1 MIDTTPFISVIV
13 PVYNGRAFL
22 HQCLDA
28 IFASD
33 YPSFEVIVVDDC
45 STDGSADLSLKK
57 GATVIST
64 AKRSGPAS
72 ARNLAAEKAGGE
84 LLMFIDADV
93 VVTRDTLGKVAENFV
108 RQPELSA
115 LFGSYDDEPAE
126 QNFLS
131 QYKNLQHH
139 FVHQN
144 SSREAFTFWSGLGA
158 MRREVFL
165 KFDGFDSQKFAV
177 PSIEDIDLGFRLHT
191 AGHRIILDRNIQAK
205 HLKKWEI
212 VSHLRT
218 EIFCRALPWSRLILE
233 SNGLKNDMNMKNS
246 DRLSAILVGISIL
259 LLPFIVWQPLL
270 AIAAAG
276 CIVALIILNRK
287 ILSFYAQKRGI
298 LFALMT
304 IPWQMVYF
312 LYSGAVFVM
321 CWFLYKLPRVIRLK
335 AGFEGNCL

>member
-45 STDGSADLSLKK
+45 STDESADLSLKK

-64 AKRSGPAS
+64 SKRSGPAS

-93 VVTRDTLGKVAENFV
+93 VVARDTLGKVAENFV

-144 SSREAFTFWSGLGA
+144 SSHEAFTFWSGLGA

-233 SNGLKNDMNMKNS
+233 SNGLKNDMNMKTS
-246 DRLSAILVGISIL
+246 DRLSAVLVGVFAISLPLIL
-259 LLPFIVWQPLL
+259 WRPLF
-270 AIAAAG
+270 AIIAVG
-276 CIVALIILNRK
+276 CIAGLILLNRK
-287 ILSFYAQKRGI
+287 ILSFYARKRGL
-298 LFALMT
+298 LFAMMT
-304 IPWQMVYF
+304 LPWQMLYF
-312 LYSGAVFVM
+312 FYGSVVFSY
-321 CWFLYKLPRVIRLK
+321 CWMRYALAQIVSSWK
-335 AGFEGNCL
+335 